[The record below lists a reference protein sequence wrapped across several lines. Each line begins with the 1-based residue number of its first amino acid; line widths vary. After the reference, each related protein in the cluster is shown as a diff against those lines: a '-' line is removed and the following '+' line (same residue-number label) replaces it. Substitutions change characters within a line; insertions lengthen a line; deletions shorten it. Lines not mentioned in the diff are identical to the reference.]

1 MKKLVKKP
9 KSCSDA
15 EIAKF
20 EALVSEGGEVQL
32 AGLQE
37 RILRAELLIFIY

>member
-20 EALVSEGGEVQL
+20 EALVSEGGKSN
-32 AGLQE
+32 
-37 RILRAELLIFIY
+37 